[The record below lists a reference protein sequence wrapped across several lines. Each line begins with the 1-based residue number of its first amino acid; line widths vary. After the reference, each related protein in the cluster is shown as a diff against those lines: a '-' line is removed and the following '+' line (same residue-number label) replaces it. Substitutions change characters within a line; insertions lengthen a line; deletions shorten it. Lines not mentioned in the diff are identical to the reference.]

1 MSAMHRPRRLRRR
14 FQSER
19 ILWTGPGRSSDRL
32 CKRFHRTY
40 QKSKNLLI
48 SAVVKCLKSVAATA
62 DSHRC
67 WPIKLY
73 YHFMDSSLRENN
85 AAALEKM
92 KAILGPKKSARPIV
106 IKDKVSIILQ
116 K

>member
-1 MSAMHRPRRLRRR
+1 
-14 FQSER
+14 
-19 ILWTGPGRSSDRL
+19 
-32 CKRFHRTY
+32 
-40 QKSKNLLI
+40 
-48 SAVVKCLKSVAATA
+48 
-62 DSHRC
+62 
-67 WPIKLY
+67 
-73 YHFMDSSLRENN
+73 MDSSMRENN